1 MKGSDSHP
9 GDDPGI
15 PAFELRL
22 WSTALP
28 ASGAQFPRGTWVI
41 FLQILLASSQKFPWV
56 WLRGCHVLIEY
67 DLAAQALCQQHLQG
81 CLHSP
86 PLAERPEQQLVS
98 YGSVSVSGLCE

>member
-28 ASGAQFPRGTWVI
+28 ASGAQFPRGT
-41 FLQILLASSQKFPWV
+41 
-56 WLRGCHVLIEY
+56 
-67 DLAAQALCQQHLQG
+67 
-81 CLHSP
+81 
-86 PLAERPEQQLVS
+86 
-98 YGSVSVSGLCE
+98 